1 MELLSPFHLI
11 VILAVVVL
19 LFGGRKIP
27 EVMRG
32 MGEGIRSF
40 KEGMK
45 GDGSQP
51 GGPAQGQHTAMVTLS
66 ASPNPATFGQ
76 PTTLTAAISPTPTGA
91 ALGTVSFFNGSTA
104 LGTASVNASGVA
116 MLVANGLP
124 AGALNLTA
132 AYSGTA
138 NLGGAA
144 GALALNVNSPAAVA
158 G

>member
-27 EVMRG
+27 EMMRG

-40 KEGMK
+40 KEGMRE
-45 GDGSQP
+45 GPSTPQSQ
-51 GGPAQGQHTAMVTLS
+51 TTSTVTLT
-66 ASPNPATFGQ
+66 ASPNPATLGQ
-76 PTTLTAAISPTPTGA
+76 PTTLTAAISPVPTGA
-91 ALGTVSFFNGSTA
+91 ALGTVSFFNGSTL
-104 LGTASVNASGVA
+104 LGMGNVNGSGVA

-124 AGALNLTA
+124 PGALSLTA

-138 NLGGAA
+138 TLAGSAA
-144 GALALNVNSPAAVA
+144 ALALNVNAPAAAVTS
-158 G
+158 